1 MKDHESLHNQE
12 KFIDEI
18 LKIKKAR
25 LTENSM
31 SFEDLASIELFSD
44 DEITFMRN
52 DDQVKQLPTIKII
65 AKIKIL
71 KK

>member
-1 MKDHESLHNQE
+1 
-12 KFIDEI
+12 
-18 LKIKKAR
+18 
-25 LTENSM
+25 M